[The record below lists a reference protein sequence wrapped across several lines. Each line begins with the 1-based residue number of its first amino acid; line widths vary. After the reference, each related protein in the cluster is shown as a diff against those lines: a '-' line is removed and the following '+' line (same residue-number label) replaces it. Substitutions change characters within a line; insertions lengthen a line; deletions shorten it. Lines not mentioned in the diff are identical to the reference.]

1 MSITYRVQA
10 AAAALGL
17 TIDTLRRSAD
27 DAGLQVER
35 KQTGAS
41 STRVFRPADLF
52 SVARWRTL
60 QHGPAPAR
68 KAVMAVWNPKGGI
81 GKTTMAGNL
90 AVAFALQGLKVLV
103 VDLDFQGSLTLG
115 FGYDS
120 ELTAEE
126 ARAQGRAQE
135 DVVQYHLGHLLPGS
149 DDRQPLARVVK
160 KPWGEAGPHLVPA
173 DLMLDM
179 VDYRLLVETLSG
191 AQSDLALTKWI
202 AEGRT
207 GKSAGCDLS
216 VYDLILFD
224 CPPSKNRLT
233 RSALL
238 ASDAVVSPVNFE
250 HYSTKALSYL
260 AIVLNEMAE
269 NYGRRPDL
277 LILGNEHDP
286 QRVRSSM
293 HVAAIA
299 QHYGDALLEQT
310 VRRSE
315 DFPRAL
321 DSEPKAP
328 LLLSKPTSAA
338 ADDVRAVAR
347 RIAARMALFAGK
359 AQRNL
364 TEGQHVGA

>member
-1 MSITYRVQA
+1 MSIAFRGQA

-35 KQTGAS
+35 KQNGAS

-52 SVARWRTL
+52 AIARWRATH
-60 QHGPAPAR
+60 HGPVPAR
-68 KAVMAVWNPKGGI
+68 RAVAAVWNPKGGI
-81 GKTTMAGNL
+81 GKTTLAGNL
-90 AVAFALQGLKVLV
+90 AVAFALQGLRVLV

-120 ELTAEE
+120 ELTLEE
-126 ARAQGRAQE
+126 ARAQGRSE
-135 DVVQYHLGHLLPGS
+135 NDVIQYHLGHLLPGA
-149 DDRQPLARVVK
+149 DERQPLARVIK
-160 KPWGEAGPHLVPA
+160 KPWGELGPHLVPA
-173 DLMLDM
+173 DLMLDI

-202 AEGRT
+202 AEGRS
-207 GKSAGCDLS
+207 GKAAGCDLS
-216 VYDLILFD
+216 IYDVILFD

-233 RSALL
+233 RAALL

-260 AIVLNEMAE
+260 AIVLNEMVE
-269 NYGRRPDL
+269 HYGRCPEL
-277 LILGNEHDP
+277 MILGNEHDP

-299 QHYGDALLEQT
+299 AQYGDALLAQT

-321 DSEPKAP
+321 DSDPKAP
-328 LLLSKPTSAA
+328 LLLARPTSAA
-338 ADDVRAVAR
+338 ADDVRAVAKL
-347 RIAARMALFAGK
+347 ISARMGLFAAKGSARSQE
-359 AQRNL
+359 AQ
-364 TEGQHVGA
+364 HAA